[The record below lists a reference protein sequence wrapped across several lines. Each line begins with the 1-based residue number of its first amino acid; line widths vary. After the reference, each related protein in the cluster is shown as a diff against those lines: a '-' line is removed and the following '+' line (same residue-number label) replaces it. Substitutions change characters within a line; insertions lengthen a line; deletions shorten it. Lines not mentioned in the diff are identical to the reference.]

1 MLAESTKSEDM
12 ISIMPKNNRLVLINN
27 QMKLPHCVTPV
38 ANYAK
43 NDRFAIASF
52 IGCDTP
58 FK

>member
-1 MLAESTKSEDM
+1 MLAKSINSDDM
-12 ISIMPKNNRLVLINN
+12 ISILPKNNRLILINN

-52 IGCDTP
+52 IGCESP